1 MHVKI
6 RTGTVVRSK
15 NFSGWSRKGM
25 LTIRV
30 TVLAYAAVA
39 IAGKGIHSVSGTRYC
54 SLLSTGFG
62 LPVEPQDVS

>member
-1 MHVKI
+1 
-6 RTGTVVRSK
+6 
-15 NFSGWSRKGM
+15 M